1 MSTLFLFCV
10 LVGGTFLVCQF
21 VMTLIGLG
29 HSDAG
34 ADLSHAPADSLV
46 PAGDIAHEVPHNG
59 VGGDVS
65 LAHEHSHGHGHGH
78 GSSWLF
84 GIISFRT
91 LTAAAT
97 FFGLAGMTAQS
108 GGASLLVQLLI
119 AIASGGVA
127 MLGVHW
133 LMRTLFR
140 LGQNATLELTSAIGK
155 TATVSVSIPGGRSGQ
170 GKVRLTVQGRLEEL
184 AAVALTGEALARGSQ
199 VIVVDVIRGNVLE
212 VTPLPETN

>member
-1 MSTLFLFCV
+1 
-10 LVGGTFLVCQF
+10 
-21 VMTLIGLG
+21 MTPGETCPPG
-29 HSDAG
+29 
-34 ADLSHAPADSLV
+34 
-46 PAGDIAHEVPHNG
+46 
-59 VGGDVS
+59 
-65 LAHEHSHGHGHGH
+65 HGHGHGH
-78 GSSWLF
+78 DPRRLF
-84 GIISFRT
+84 DIIPFRT

-97 FFGLAGMTAQS
+97 FFGLAGMTTQS
-108 GGASLLVQLLI
+108 DGASLLVQLLI
-119 AIASGGVA
+119 AIASGGAA

-133 LMRTLFR
+133 LMRTLYR